1 MSVQLKLP
9 FPELETRPEHRWDD
23 LEENQRR
30 QVVEKL
36 ARLLEKAVTE
46 SKQENASDDGH
57 K

>member
-1 MSVQLKLP
+1 MQLKLP